1 MGASSVGSILA
12 LLHRCMPA
20 RVRHLSAPNFA
31 APGGSLFLTAPRD
44 SQCCLSVR
52 LSARVSAHASVPRAS
67 RLSNAAAM
75 QNPAPPLHDA
85 AASLSLEET
94 AFAAVGVAQR
104 VVELLLAGCYGEQA
118 RMRTLACVDLVSKSL
133 MRAARPHWRVL
144 CWRVNA
150 SAAGALDAEL
160 AAALGATGGAGDATP
175 ASGVRC
181 RWHSLCR
188 QLLHNPP
195 RALLHCCEDVRFHVD
210 VRFRGALLF
219 ARCLGPFAGATH
231 ENMPHLLIAT
241 SSQGA
246 PCARVTAGDVYD
258 WPTHFTA
265 AVHAQRRS
273 DGAIAT
279 LAVWP
284 PRFVHF
290 LAFGAEQEEQ
300 RALRRLGSDE
310 TSVVLEF
317 CGELPV
323 VADEMDT
330 NPRKFSLHVHLQAE
344 DAALNGG
351 VQAEPLFFHAHG
363 FSTADL
369 AWDAERPR
377 KPRYIT
383 KDRHYFFTPD
393 TPGIVDIPHAHLERP
408 LVLRPGPLCTLLSFS
423 EDVDYLP
430 DGAVRPPEGSAMDC
444 VHLRA
449 SLDLLVWKLP

>member
-1 MGASSVGSILA
+1 
-12 LLHRCMPA
+12 
-20 RVRHLSAPNFA
+20 
-31 APGGSLFLTAPRD
+31 
-44 SQCCLSVR
+44 
-52 LSARVSAHASVPRAS
+52 
-67 RLSNAAAM
+67 M

-118 RMRTLACVDLVSKSL
+118 RGRTLACVDLVSKSL

-144 CWRVNA
+144 CWRANA
-150 SAAGALDAEL
+150 SAAGELEAEL
-160 AAALGATGGAGDATP
+160 AAELGATGGAGDATP

-188 QLLHNPP
+188 QLLHSPP
-195 RALLHCCEDVRFHVD
+195 RALLHRCEDVRFHVD

-241 SSQGA
+241 SSAGA

-317 CGELPV
+317 CGELPI
-323 VADEMDT
+323 ADETDM
-330 NPRKFSLHVHLQAE
+330 NPWKFSLHVHLQAQ
-344 DAALNGG
+344 DAALDGS
-351 VQAEPLFFHAHG
+351 AMRSRSSFTRAG
-363 FSTADL
+363 FQSRIVRGMRSGRASRATSQRSESAD
-369 AWDAERPR
+369 
-377 KPRYIT
+377 
-383 KDRHYFFTPD
+383 
-393 TPGIVDIPHAHLERP
+393 
-408 LVLRPGPLCTLLSFS
+408 LVLRRRG
-423 EDVDYLP
+423 
-430 DGAVRPPEGSAMDC
+430 RNPEHSTRAPRASARAAPRAA
-444 VHLRA
+444 LRA
-449 SLDLLVWKLP
+449 ALLLVRHRLHARWRRAPW